1 MVARLLTD
9 FFYPSLEFALLERC
23 HVLLRKLEP
32 FAACPTI
39 IAATTPESF
48 NTRQIIGS
56 DGVDQFGL
64 VGQGNGDWL
73 EASFSFVAAT
83 DL

>member
-1 MVARLLTD
+1 M
-9 FFYPSLEFALLERC
+9 EFALLERC
-23 HVLLRKLEP
+23 HVLLRELEP

-39 IAATTPESF
+39 IEATTPESF

-64 VGQGNGDWL
+64 SGKAMVICL
-73 EASFSFVAAT
+73 KRRSALS
-83 DL
+83 LRPIL